1 MSVLRFST
9 LAVVFFSV
17 QLLAPPHAPGQR
29 LSRELQFASGTTV
42 TQANTASGSIP
53 DVRLTSLPAGSAPT
67 IPPYTL
73 RVDPTRSL
81 KRRILPY
88 AIGGAVVG
96 GVAGLA
102 LMPGA
107 CDVGDNMFCQYTQF
121 GYPLVGVGVGTWL
134 GILTG
139 YLRER

>member
-1 MSVLRFST
+1 MSVLRFPAF
-9 LAVVFFSV
+9 AVVLFSV
-17 QLLAPPHAPGQR
+17 HLLAPPQAPGQR
-29 LSRELQFASGTTV
+29 LSSGLQFTSANME
-42 TQANTASGSIP
+42 TQARAASRSLP
-53 DVRLTSLPAGSAPT
+53 DLTLTSVPAEFVPT
-67 IPPYTL
+67 SLPYTL
-73 RVDPTRSL
+73 RVDTTRSL
-81 KRRILPY
+81 KRRITPY
-88 AIGGAVVG
+88 AIGGAIVG